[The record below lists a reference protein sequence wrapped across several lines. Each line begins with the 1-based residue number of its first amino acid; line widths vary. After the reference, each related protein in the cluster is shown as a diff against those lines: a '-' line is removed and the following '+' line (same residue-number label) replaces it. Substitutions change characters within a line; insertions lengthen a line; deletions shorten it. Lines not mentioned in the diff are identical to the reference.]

1 MSSNKYGYIADT
13 GPEQAF
19 RSNTGVFDPAD
30 INELLAENKWTNFGQ
45 LELIQTQTASDVATV
60 DFTNIQENIY
70 NVHLLTVND
79 LQVNSAGTN
88 ARTVVTRL
96 SNDGGSSFISG
107 STAYDRAYRGYYS
120 SSGAGSDVKS
130 TGISYMNITGA
141 QTSLSARSRANCY
154 IYLYNLGDSTKYS
167 FSTVHSSGWMKQGYT
182 ISHFGIAAY
191 PVAETINGIR
201 LLETTGT
208 DNINSGTFSLYGIRF
223 S

>member
-1 MSSNKYGYIADT
+1 MSNS
-13 GPEQAF
+13 
-19 RSNTGVFDPAD
+19 GVFDVND
-30 INELLAENKWTNFGQ
+30 IRYLMDYQQWATPGELQ
-45 LELIQTQTASDVATV
+45 LIETQTASDVATV
-60 DFTNIQENIY
+60 DFTDIQENIY

-107 STAYDRAYRGYYS
+107 STAYERAYKGMYS
-120 SSGAGSDVKS
+120 NAGAGSDVKS

-167 FSTVHSSGWMKQGYT
+167 FSTIHSSGWMKQGYG
-182 ISHFGIAAY
+182 IFHFGMAHY
-191 PVAETINGIR
+191 DVAETINGIR
-201 LLETTGT
+201 LLEVTGT

>member
-1 MSSNKYGYIADT
+1 MSNS
-13 GPEQAF
+13 
-19 RSNTGVFDPAD
+19 GVFDVND
-30 INELLAENKWTNFGQ
+30 IRYLMDYQQWATPGELQ
-45 LELIQTQTASDVATV
+45 LIETQTASDVATV
-60 DFTNIQENIY
+60 DFTDIQENIY

-79 LQVNSAGTN
+79 LQVNSAATN

-107 STAYDRAYRGYYS
+107 STAYERAYKGYYS

-154 IYLYNLGDSTKYS
+154 IYLYNLGDSLKYS
-167 FSTVHSSGWMKQGYT
+167 FSTIHSSGWMKQGYT
-182 ISHFGIAAY
+182 ISHFGMAQY
-191 PVAETINGIR
+191 NVAETINGIR
-201 LLETTGT
+201 LLEATGT

-223 S
+223 V